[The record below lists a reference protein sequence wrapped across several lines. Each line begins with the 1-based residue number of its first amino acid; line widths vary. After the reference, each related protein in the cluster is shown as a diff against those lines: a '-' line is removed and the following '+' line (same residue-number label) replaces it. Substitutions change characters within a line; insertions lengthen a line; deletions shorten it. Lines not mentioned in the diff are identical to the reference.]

1 MKDIFDLSNRT
12 VLITGGAGLMGR
24 SHTEAIIE
32 RGGRVIIGDID
43 YDAAFQ
49 VSRELNC
56 KYNLEAQRQIVP
68 VYLDVLDKNI
78 IHGVAEKFP
87 NINVLINNAS
97 KNPTVEDGSCLTG
110 HFETMGVEDW
120 REGIETA
127 LTGTFLCSQVFC
139 NKFAKDGF
147 GIVVNI
153 SSDLGVL
160 APDQRIYG
168 KDRKPITYSAAKFGI
183 VGMTKYLATYFA
195 DKNIRVNCLS
205 PGGIYNNRLSSEFL
219 KNLTNLI
226 PMGRMAEKDE
236 YKGIIAFLC
245 SEGSSYMT
253 GENLV
258 INGGRAAW

>member
-139 NKFAKDGF
+139 NKFAKF
-147 GIVVNI
+147 QKKI
-153 SSDLGVL
+153 
-160 APDQRIYG
+160 
-168 KDRKPITYSAAKFGI
+168 AKFTDIFRKFAKITGFFPENY
-183 VGMTKYLATYFA
+183 VFLAILRFRKCVYQ
-195 DKNIRVNCLS
+195 KER
-205 PGGIYNNRLSSEFL
+205 
-219 KNLTNLI
+219 
-226 PMGRMAEKDE
+226 
-236 YKGIIAFLC
+236 
-245 SEGSSYMT
+245 
-253 GENLV
+253 
-258 INGGRAAW
+258 